1 MSIKIKVTLGVLFLF
16 VMILVI
22 GGLGLFYLQ
31 TLSEDSKNILTDNY
45 ETLQYTREI
54 IVQCDR
60 VKTDSADA
68 MTVIEKNLRF
78 QEQNITEAG
87 EAELTSNLRSTFKR
101 IKISG
106 ASDALLADLRKVCLS
121 IQQINMEAI
130 QKKNESAQQTSAN
143 ASTYL
148 VIVGTI
154 CVLAAFTFIINF
166 PGYIANPISQLTSGI
181 KAIANR
187 NYEER
192 LEFGR
197 NDEFQEL
204 AGAFN
209 QMAEKLDEYE
219 HSNLAKIIFEKKR
232 IETIINRM
240 TDPVIGLD
248 ESSKIIFVNDRAL
261 DLLNLE
267 RSSIIDR
274 YAPDVAVNNDLLRS
288 LIKDNESD
296 KDKSALIKVVV
307 GGKENYFSRERIRVH
322 YLPTGE
328 NENISIGTVLLL
340 KNVTSYK
347 ELDLAKTNFIATIS
361 HELKTP
367 IASLQMCVKLLQDS
381 RVGELNEEQAS
392 ITKTLYD
399 EVTRLSKITNELL
412 DLSQVE
418 TGNIKLNI
426 QKAGPNDIVQMAAE
440 AVKFPAERKHVVI
453 DLDVEKDIPAVHADI
468 EKTTWVLVNFL
479 TNAIRYSPEN
489 GHVVVNCKSENGSVI
504 FAVSDSG
511 PGIDPKYVGRIFEK
525 FFQVP
530 GTPSG
535 TGLGLAIS
543 KEFIEAQGGVVHVK
557 SEIGRGSVFSFTLT
571 KISNLSATVQTS

>member
-1 MSIKIKVTLGVLFLF
+1 MSIKTKVTLGVLFLF
-16 VMILVI
+16 AVILTI
-22 GGLGLFYLQ
+22 GGLGLYYMQ
-31 TLSEDSKNILTDNY
+31 RLSLDSKNILTDNY
-45 ETLQYTREI
+45 ETLQYTKEI
-54 IVQCDR
+54 VAQCDR
-60 VKTDSADA
+60 LRTDSAEA
-68 MTVIEKNLRF
+68 TAIIEKNLDL
-78 QEQNITEAG
+78 QEKNITEAG
-87 EAELTSNLRSTFKR
+87 EGELTADLRSTFEK
-101 IKISG
+101 IKISEENN
-106 ASDALLADLRKVCLS
+106 ALLIDLRNICLA

-130 QKKNESAQQTSAN
+130 QKKNENAQRTSKN

-148 VIVGTI
+148 ILVGTVCI
-154 CVLAAFTFIINF
+154 LAAFTFIVNF
-166 PGYIANPISQLTSGI
+166 PGYIANPISQLTSSI
-181 KAIANR
+181 KEIANK

-192 LEFGR
+192 LQFDR
-197 NDEFQEL
+197 NDEFEEL

-248 ESSKIIFVNDRAL
+248 GSNKIIFVNDQAL
-261 DLLNLE
+261 ELLNLE
-267 RSSIIDR
+267 RMSIIDK
-274 YAPDVAVNNDLLRS
+274 YAPDIAIHNDLLRNLLKS
-288 LIKDNESD
+288 TDVNRDE
-296 KDKSALIKVVV
+296 SALIKAVIS
-307 GGKENYFSRERIRVH
+307 GRENYFKKENIRVS

-328 NENISIGTVLLL
+328 KTNINIGLVILL

-367 IASLQMCVKLLQDS
+367 IASLQMCVRLLQDN
-381 RVGELNEEQAS
+381 RVGGLNEEQSNIA
-392 ITKTLYD
+392 KTLAD
-399 EVTRLSKITNELL
+399 ELVRISKITNELL

-426 QKAGPNDIVQMAAE
+426 KKAESQDIVHLAAD
-440 AVKFPAERKHVVI
+440 AVKFPAERKHVTIEVNI
-453 DLDVEKDIPAVHADI
+453 EKNVPAVQADLD
-468 EKTTWVLVNFL
+468 KTTWVLVNFL

-489 GHVVVNCKSENGSVI
+489 GLVVVKCSAQNGLVDFS
-504 FAVSDSG
+504 VSDNG
-511 PGIDPKYVGRIFEK
+511 PGIERKHLDRIFEK

-543 KEFIEAQGGVVHVK
+543 KEFIEAQGGKIRADSVVGK
-557 SEIGRGSVFSFTLT
+557 GTEFSFQLP
-571 KISNLSATVQTS
+571 KA

>member
-1 MSIKIKVTLGVLFLF
+1 MSIKTKVTLGVLFLF
-16 VMILVI
+16 AVILTI
-22 GGLGLFYLQ
+22 GGLSLYYMQ
-31 TLSEDSKNILTDNY
+31 RLSQDSKNILTDNY
-45 ETLQYTREI
+45 ETLQYTKEI
-54 IVQCDR
+54 IAQCDR
-60 VKTDSADA
+60 LKTDSADA
-68 MTVIEKNLRF
+68 MTIIEKNLSL
-78 QEQNITEAG
+78 QENNVTEAG
-87 EAELTSNLRSTFKR
+87 EGELTTNLRSTFER
-101 IKISG
+101 IKISNG
-106 ASDALLADLRKVCLS
+106 DDALLVDLRNTCLA

-130 QKKNESAQQTSAN
+130 QKKNANAQQTSEN

-148 VIVGTI
+148 VIVGTF
-154 CVLAAFTFIINF
+154 CFLAALVFIVNF

-181 KAIANR
+181 KEIANK

-192 LEFGR
+192 LQFDR
-197 NDEFQEL
+197 NDEFEEL
-204 AGAFN
+204 ASAFN
-209 QMAEKLDEYE
+209 LMAEKLDEYE

-248 ESSKIIFVNDRAL
+248 ESNNIIFVNDQAL

-267 RSSIIDR
+267 RTSIIDK
-274 YAPDVAVNNDLLRS
+274 YAPDIAIHNDLLRS
-288 LIKDNESD
+288 LIKNSD
-296 KDKSALIKVVV
+296 LNKDGSALIKVVV
-307 GGKENYFSRERIRVH
+307 SGKENYFNKESIRVS

-328 NENISIGTVLLL
+328 KENINIGSVILL

-367 IASLQMCVKLLQDS
+367 IASLQMCVKLLQDT
-381 RVGELNEEQAS
+381 RVGGLNEEQVN
-392 ITKTLYD
+392 ITKTLAD
-399 EVTRLSKITNELL
+399 EVARISKITNELL

-426 QKAGPNDIVQMAAE
+426 KRADSQDIVQLATE
-440 AVKFPAERKHVVI
+440 AVKFPAERKHVTIELEVEKNVPPVQA
-453 DLDVEKDIPAVHADI
+453 DLD
-468 EKTTWVLVNFL
+468 KTTWVLVNFL

-489 GHVVVNCKSENGSVI
+489 GHVIVKCHARNGVVDFS
-504 FAVSDSG
+504 VSDNG
-511 PGIDPKYVGRIFEK
+511 PGIERKHLDRIFEK

-543 KEFIEAQGGVVHVK
+543 KEFIEAQGGKIKADSIVGK
-557 SEIGRGSVFSFTLT
+557 GTEFSFQLP
-571 KISNLSATVQTS
+571 KA

>member
-1 MSIKIKVTLGVLFLF
+1 MSIKTKVTLGVLFLF
-16 VMILVI
+16 VVILTI
-22 GGLGLFYLQ
+22 GGLGLYYMQ
-31 TLSEDSKNILTDNY
+31 RLSQDSKNILTDNY
-45 ETLQYTREI
+45 ETLQYTKEI
-54 IVQCDR
+54 IAQCDR
-60 VKTDSADA
+60 LKTDSADA
-68 MTVIEKNLRF
+68 VTIIERNLSL
-78 QEQNITEAG
+78 QENNVTEAG
-87 EAELTSNLRSTFKR
+87 EGELTTDLRSAFER
-101 IKISG
+101 IKVSG
-106 ASDALLADLRKVCLS
+106 EIEALVVDIRNICLA

-130 QKKNESAQQTSAN
+130 QKKNESAQQTSEN

-148 VIVGTI
+148 IIVGTMCI
-154 CVLAAFTFIINF
+154 LAAFTFIVNF

-181 KAIANR
+181 KEIANK

-192 LEFGR
+192 LQFDR
-197 NDEFQEL
+197 NDEFEEL

-248 ESSKIIFVNDRAL
+248 ESNRIIFVNDQAL

-267 RSSIIDR
+267 RSSIIDQ
-274 YAPDVAVNNDLLRS
+274 YAPDIAIHNDLLRS
-288 LIKDNESD
+288 LVKNSDLNKDG
-296 KDKSALIKVVV
+296 SALIKVVV
-307 GGKENYFSRERIRVH
+307 SGKENYFTKENIRVS

-328 NENISIGTVLLL
+328 KDNINIGSVILL

-367 IASLQMCVKLLQDS
+367 IASLQMCVKLLQDT
-381 RVGELNEEQAS
+381 RVGNLNEEQVN
-392 ITKTLYD
+392 IIKTLAD
-399 EVTRLSKITNELL
+399 EVARISKITNELL

-426 QKAGPNDIVQMAAE
+426 KKADSQDIVQLATE
-440 AVKFPAERKHVVI
+440 AVKFPAERKHVTIELEVEKNVPPVQA
-453 DLDVEKDIPAVHADI
+453 DLD
-468 EKTTWVLVNFL
+468 KTTWVLVNFL

-489 GHVVVNCKSENGSVI
+489 GHVTVKCYSRNGVVDFS
-504 FAVSDSG
+504 VSDNG
-511 PGIDPKYVGRIFEK
+511 PGIERKHLDRIFEK

-543 KEFIEAQGGVVHVK
+543 KEFIEAQGGKIKADSIVGK
-557 SEIGRGSVFSFTLT
+557 GTEFSFQLP
-571 KISNLSATVQTS
+571 KA